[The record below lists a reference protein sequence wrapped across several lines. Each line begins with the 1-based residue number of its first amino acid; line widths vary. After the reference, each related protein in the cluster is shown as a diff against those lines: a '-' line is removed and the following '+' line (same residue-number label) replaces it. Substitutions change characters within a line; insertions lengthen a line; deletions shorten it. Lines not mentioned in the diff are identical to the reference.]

1 MWNVYSKGEL
11 MEGIDAEFLWPFLR
25 RLREVDDHKINEI
38 LSCIMSVIYTTK
50 PRRIVTRY
58 KVM

>member
-1 MWNVYSKGEL
+1 MWNGYTKGEL
-11 MEGIDAEFLWPFLR
+11 MEGIDPELLWPFLR
-25 RLREVDDHKINEI
+25 RLRVVDDHKINEN
-38 LSCIMSVIYTTK
+38 LSRIMSIIYTNK